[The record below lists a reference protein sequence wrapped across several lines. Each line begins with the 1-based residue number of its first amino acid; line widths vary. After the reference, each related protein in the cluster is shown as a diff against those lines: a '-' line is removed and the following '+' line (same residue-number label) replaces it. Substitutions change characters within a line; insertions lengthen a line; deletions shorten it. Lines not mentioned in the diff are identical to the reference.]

1 MGIISREVTKEDVN
15 SELIKN
21 IICEIYLQEG
31 SVRACGLSTLIKI
44 SKFAEKN
51 EALKKTIKKF
61 ESDASDEV
69 KARLKV
75 SGQPR
80 VEKLS
85 RYELDL
91 IENYLNFNCR

>member
-1 MGIISREVTKEDVN
+1 LGIISREVTKEDVN

-44 SKFAEKN
+44 SNFAEKN

-61 ESDASDEV
+61 ESDASD
-69 KARLKV
+69 
-75 SGQPR
+75 
-80 VEKLS
+80 
-85 RYELDL
+85 
-91 IENYLNFNCR
+91 